1 MKNSSLAI
9 FAKKFPLRG
18 LPAML
23 IAVGALAL
31 SACWGPGPYYHGPE
45 YVGPPAGT
53 VVLGDYDESHVW
65 HDRYWWIANR
75 HPWVH
80 EHHPEWLE
88 HETPEEHQAFEHH
101 H

>member
-1 MKNSSLAI
+1 M
-9 FAKKFPLRG
+9 
-18 LPAML
+18 
-23 IAVGALAL
+23 
-31 SACWGPGPYYHGPE
+31 
-45 YVGPPAGT
+45 
-53 VVLGDYDESHVW
+53 LGDYDEGHVW
-65 HDRYWWIANR
+65 HDRYWWVANR